1 MAQIY
6 LLHIVFLAEPEPE
19 VPDDDTVLQRFES
32 EEPPSQAD
40 FQLHDSPGTIS
51 PDYDSGDH
59 LAVDLPEAALAKV
72 AETWRRLFVFFVE
85 IYYLLAFILP
95 CKLMM
100 LLTAMMALMVLTGLV
115 CSMATDEW

>member
-1 MAQIY
+1 MQIY
-6 LLHIVFLAEPEPE
+6 LLHIGFLAEPEPE
-19 VPDDDTVLQRFES
+19 VPDDDTVLQRFDS

-59 LAVDLPEAALAKV
+59 LAVDHLAKV
-72 AETWRRLFVFFVE
+72 AETWRRLSVLFVE

-100 LLTAMMALMVLTGLV
+100 LLTVMMALMVLTGLV